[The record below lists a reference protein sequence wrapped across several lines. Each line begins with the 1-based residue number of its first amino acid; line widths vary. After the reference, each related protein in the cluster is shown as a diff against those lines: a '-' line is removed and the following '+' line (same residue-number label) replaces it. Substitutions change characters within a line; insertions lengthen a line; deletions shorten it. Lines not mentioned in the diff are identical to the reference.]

1 MFDNFE
7 YLLDGFAAAFIFSNL
22 IYGFI
27 GTFLGTLVGV
37 LPGIGPALAIG
48 LLLPIT
54 LTVQP
59 TQALIMFAAIY
70 YGAMYGGS
78 TTSILLNTPGE
89 SGSVITAVEGNKMA
103 RAGRAGAALATAAI
117 GSFVAGTIATLLLA
131 MAAPELAEI
140 ALTVQPAGFLALI
153 ITAFAT
159 VGTLLGSSRIRGILS
174 LAVGLTVGLVGADLQ
189 SGSLRLTFG
198 NRAAID
204 GIETVTVIVAL
215 FALGEILYLAS
226 RFKHE
231 KWQVIPVGGRAMMNK
246 QDFKRSWRPWL
257 RGTAIGFPLGVIPA
271 GGSEVPTFLS
281 YAVEKKLAK
290 GENKKEFGNGAIE
303 GVAGPEAANN
313 ANAAGALVPLLA
325 LGLPTSATAAVV
337 LVAFQ
342 SYSIQPG
349 PLLFMTNPE
358 LVWALIASLFIGNT
372 LLLILNLPFI
382 RFWVKLLYIPR
393 PYLYAGIATFALLG
407 AYALN
412 NSIFDLQIALAVG
425 IVGYLFRRF
434 AVPITPMVIGV
445 ILGPLAELYYKRA
458 LQISQGDHGVLLDGP
473 LTKSLYLI
481 LILLIFIPPIYS
493 RLTRNSKRNSKA
505 SI

>member
-1 MFDNFE
+1 MGSVDYWLKGFE
-7 YLLDGFAAAFIFSNL
+7 TAFSAGNLL
-22 IYGFI
+22 YGFI

-54 LTVQP
+54 LKVQA

-103 RAGRAGAALATAAI
+103 RIGKAGAALATAAI
-117 GSFVAGTIATLLLA
+117 GSFIAGTIATLLLA
-131 MAAPELAEI
+131 LFAPKLADI
-140 ALTVQPAGFLALI
+140 AIKVQPAGFLALI

-159 VGTLLGSSRIRGILS
+159 VGTLLGSSRVRGVVALS
-174 LAVGLTVGLVGADLQ
+174 VGLTVGLVGADLQ

-198 NRAAID
+198 NENAID

-215 FALGEILYLAS
+215 FALGEVLYLAS

-231 KWQVIPVGGRAMMNK
+231 EWQIIPTGGRVLMNREEW
-246 QDFKRSWRPWL
+246 KRSWKPWL
-257 RGTAIGFPLGVIPA
+257 RGTAIGFPLGIIPA

-290 GENKKEFGNGAIE
+290 GKNKEEFGKGAIE

-342 SYSIQPG
+342 SYQIQPG
-349 PLLFMTNPE
+349 PLLFMTNPD
-358 LVWALIASLFIGNT
+358 LVWTLIASLFIGNT
-372 LLLILNLPFI
+372 LLLVLNLPFI
-382 RFWVKLLYIPR
+382 GMWVKLLKIPR
-393 PYLYAGIATFALLG
+393 PYLYAGITTFSLLG

-412 NSIFDLQIALAVG
+412 NSTFDLQCALAVG
-425 IVGYLFRRF
+425 FIGYLFRRF
-434 AVPITPMVIGV
+434 AIPVTPMVIGV

-458 LQISQGDHGVLLDGP
+458 LQISQGDHSILWEGP
-473 LTKSLYLI
+473 LTKTLYG
-481 LILLIFIPPIYS
+481 ILLLIIVIPPIY
-493 RLTRNSKRNSKA
+493 KRVKKVKA
-505 SI
+505 S